1 MRHALCVMKLKKPV
15 NIYFSAAG
23 TQDRSGRLLQRVCC
37 QTDSP
42 RTGVSSLQI
51 ITSLGL
57 TPIKNFIV
65 WYVFQAAVHS
75 IWRERDARRH
85 GEQEIEAQ
93 CLAKFVDK
101 NVRLWLLSLQRRG
114 KMEGGFAIW
123 FGSRVDP

>member
-1 MRHALCVMKLKKPV
+1 M
-15 NIYFSAAG
+15 
-23 TQDRSGRLLQRVCC
+23 
-37 QTDSP
+37 
-42 RTGVSSLQI
+42 QI

-57 TPIKNFIV
+57 TPIKNFLV

-101 NVRLWLLSLQRRG
+101 TVRLWLLSLQGKG
-114 KMEGGFAIW
+114 KMEGGLAVW